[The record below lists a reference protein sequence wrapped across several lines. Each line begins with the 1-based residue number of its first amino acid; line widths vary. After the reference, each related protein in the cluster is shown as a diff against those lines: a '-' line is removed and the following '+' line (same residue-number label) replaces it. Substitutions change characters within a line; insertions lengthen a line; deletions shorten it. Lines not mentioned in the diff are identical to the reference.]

1 MRSAAWSAALG
12 TGALLALAARAYGRR
27 RRAARDAAGP
37 PPRHVA
43 IIMDGNRRF
52 GARAF
57 GPERRL
63 EGHAAGA
70 RKLGEVVDWCLG
82 RGVAEL
88 TVFAFSTENWDR
100 DADEVAALMREFV
113 ARAAEVERRCV
124 ERGIRCRILCTAPER
139 LPRAARAA
147 LDRLEAATAPVPA
160 PRLVLNI
167 AVSYGA
173 RGEIARAAR
182 TLAARCARGELAA
195 GEIDEAAV
203 ERELLLRS
211 PPDLV
216 VRTSGER
223 RLSNF
228 LLWQAAYAELVFVEK
243 HWPAFAE
250 RDLDAALD
258 EYRRRGRRFGR

>member
-1 MRSAAWSAALG
+1 MCAYIAPIYALG
-12 TGALLALAARAYGRR
+12 E
-27 RRAARDAAGP
+27 P
-37 PPRHVA
+37 IA
-43 IIMDGNRRF
+43 I
-52 GARAF
+52 
-57 GPERRL
+57 
-63 EGHAAGA
+63 
-70 RKLGEVVDWCLG
+70 GE
-82 RGVAEL
+82 AE
-88 TVFAFSTENWDR
+88 
-100 DADEVAALMREFV
+100 
-113 ARAAEVERRCV
+113 
-124 ERGIRCRILCTAPER
+124 ER

-182 TLAARCARGELAA
+182 TLAA

-250 RDLDAALD
+250 CDLDAALD

>member
-1 MRSAAWSAALG
+1 MRSAAWLAALG

-250 RDLDAALD
+250 CDLDAALG